1 MAATIAEF
9 LYPAEQHQRQQEA
22 YDSYV
27 GRIKQV
33 YHKEVLVPLRKCLDI
48 PEVSFV
54 PFLHISP
61 QPVLTLIVISPEPVL
76 TAALFASTA
85 QRCSCHMHSLSSMV
99 CTHPTPCN
107 VVMAGPAFD
116 SKSPSWLAKHM
127 HPATWSAVCVDPLM
141 SFSKAVT
148 LHAP

>member
-116 SKSPSWLAKHM
+116 SKSPSWLA
-127 HPATWSAVCVDPLM
+127 
-141 SFSKAVT
+141 SKAY
-148 LHAP
+148 APCNLECCVC

>member
-27 GRIKQV
+27 VRIKQV

-54 PFLHISP
+54 PFLHISA
-61 QPVLTLIVISPEPVL
+61 QPVLSLILSSPEPVFDCSSVCSHC
-76 TAALFASTA
+76 TALQLSHA
-85 QRCSCHMHSLSSMV
+85 QL
-99 CTHPTPCN
+99 
-107 VVMAGPAFD
+107 VVYTVHAFRLWCACI
-116 SKSPSWLAKHM
+116 PGH
-127 HPATWSAVCVDPLM
+127 
-141 SFSKAVT
+141 
-148 LHAP
+148 